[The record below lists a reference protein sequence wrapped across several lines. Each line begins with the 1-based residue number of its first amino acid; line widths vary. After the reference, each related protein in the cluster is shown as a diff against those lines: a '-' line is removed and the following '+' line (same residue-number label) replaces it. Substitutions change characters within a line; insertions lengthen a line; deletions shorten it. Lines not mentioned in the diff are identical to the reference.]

1 MRSSTLRLRPPTMA
15 IPPIRQFLDLIY
27 ATPELLEALKQF
39 N

>member
-1 MRSSTLRLRPPTMA
+1 MA